1 MRLLLI
7 LALLLLSILKTG
19 NFATANQLKADGKV
33 LELDESNFDSSI
45 SSFDYILVD
54 FYAPWC
60 GHCKR
65 LSPQLDEAAPVLAG
79 LKEPIVIAKVNA
91 DKHTRLARKYDIDAY
106 PTLMLFIH
114 GVYTEYYG
122 PRKADLLVQYLKK
135 FVAPDVSILSS
146 DAAVNDFIEAAG
158 SFFPIYIGFG
168 LNETV
173 ISNLAVKY
181 KKKAWFSVAKD
192 FSEDAMVLY
201 DFDKVPALVALHQ
214 SYKQQ
219 SIFYGPFEGPET
231 VKSGSNSPVFLLFL
245 PLCPMILKSCWK
257 RPKATPQSE
266 IGDMRVW
273 PFKYIGKPKRTQKN
287 PCPEHTDIQNFL
299 NELVFYEFLG
309 DFIKQNLLPLVVP
322 LNHETLKLLKDE
334 KRKVVLAIT
343 ADENEEQSQNLIKF
357 LKAAASANR
366 DLVFGHVGVK
376 QWEDFADKFGVNEK
390 TKLPKMIVWDGEEE
404 YFSVVG
410 IESLDNEDQGSQ
422 ISHFLEGYKAGRT
435 ERRKVKGPSFMDF
448 IHSLI
453 GIRTVYIIVFIV
465 AMMMLI
471 QSIGKD
477 DEPVRDGRGDEIHH
491 AESCVSSEA
500 ESSQKK
506 ED

>member
-33 LELDESNFDSSI
+33 LELDESNFDSAI

-106 PTLMLFIH
+106 PTLMLFMH

-146 DAAVNDFIEAAG
+146 DAAINDFIEAAG

-219 SIFYGPFEGPET
+219 SIFYGPFEDE
-231 VKSGSNSPVFLLFL
+231 
-245 PLCPMILKSCWK
+245 
-257 RPKATPQSE
+257 
-266 IGDMRVW
+266 
-273 PFKYIGKPKRTQKN
+273 Y
-287 PCPEHTDIQNFL
+287 
-299 NELVFYEFLG
+299 LG

-435 ERRKVKGPSFMDF
+435 ERKKVKGPSFMEF

-453 GIRTVYIIVFIV
+453 GIRTIYIIVFIV

-471 QSIGKD
+471 QSVGKD
-477 DEPVRDGRGDEIHH
+477 DEPVRDGRRDEIHH
-491 AESCVSSEA
+491 AESSVSSEA